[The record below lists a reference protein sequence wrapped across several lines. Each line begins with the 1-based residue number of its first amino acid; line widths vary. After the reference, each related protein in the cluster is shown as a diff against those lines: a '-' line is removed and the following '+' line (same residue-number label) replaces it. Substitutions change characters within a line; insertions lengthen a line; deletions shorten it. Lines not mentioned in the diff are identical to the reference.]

1 MQKNMDSVYAELD
14 EVKAELEK
22 LRTEYKSK
30 AELSEN
36 LRRAHNEQLS
46 KVQEA
51 SLKIEKQAQE
61 LNENAEKISAVQQ
74 MCDDL
79 KCSLKDKE
87 SMIQHL
93 RAANDRLRVDCDEKY
108 RKLEETNRVLALALD
123 EANERK
129 MDEEQTIRAYKEEIQ
144 GLKGRLSDSQKKCLE
159 VEKKANASK
168 ELRERDEMIRRVEEE
183 NRKVQD
189 QLKWKKEQ
197 FRHLEE
203 AHEKLRDQFKESKK
217 EWEREKS
224 SLLDEICSLQTK
236 LDSQTRISDDL
247 QKQLKMCNHALAHEE
262 SRRKRLEV
270 QVSEFQTR
278 FTSDSFDSED
288 EKSQL
293 ERLTAERD
301 KEIASL
307 RQSLSTKATLHKEM
321 EYQAG
326 KLQQENEE
334 LRMSLKE
341 LQEAQIQSAPGSPSL
356 AKLRSKLKRL
366 EQMHRDSVADH
377 RAKEDE
383 WSSQLE
389 NMTVDLNNYK
399 SELENKDAA
408 ITGLRLE
415 LEQMQRDLTSDLRAK
430 EYECSSQFE
439 KMKDELNICKYEL
452 ESKDAALKELNME
465 MEQMHKACTTNGAE
479 DAEWSSQ
486 LEKMADDVKSY
497 ISELERKDAMIT
509 ELKMEMEQMHKA
521 CTTNGAKDAEWS
533 SQLEKM
539 ADDVKS
545 YISELERKD
554 AMITELKMEME
565 QMHRD
570 CTTYRAKET
579 EWSSQLEKMTGD
591 LESHI
596 SELERKD
603 AAITAL
609 KMEMEQ
615 MHGDCTTYQ
624 AKEAEWSSQLE
635 KMTGDL
641 KSHISE
647 LERKDAVITELKTE
661 MEQMHRDCTTYR
673 AKETDW
679 SSQLEKLTGDVKSYI
694 SELERK
700 DAVITELKMEME
712 QMHRDYTINQ
722 AKETEWSSQLEKMT
736 GDVKTYISKLECKD
750 AAINELKMEME
761 QMHRDYTINREKET
775 EWSSQLEKM
784 TGDVNVFKS
793 ELECK
798 DAAINELK
806 MELEACHSLTVQLKL
821 QNEELSVMLLVLKLG
836 ISEAQLKISNERSEM
851 VLLDKEKEEYIS
863 LLMQQVEMKNAALVI
878 AQAGIEEECEKA
890 AFLSRRIEALDLIEK
905 EQLLMQEEL
914 DRYKEMLEDS
924 SKHEL
929 CLKQQLL
936 QIESVLERERR
947 EVNDA
952 LERANTELAE
962 KISEGSEIEMELHI
976 WKSITEN
983 LRTDLE
989 VSLAIRKELE
999 ASLLAEVDVGET
1011 IKQENKGL
1019 LCVLEEKD
1027 KTVENLQQQIVLLE
1041 QKLKRTDAD
1050 AENAGSEQIE
1060 AAMSLEKLQNEVSQ
1074 LEHESLMKEFTGV
1087 LLAQIGAERLFE
1099 HEKEKLIQLVEQKYQ
1114 RVNDL
1119 MQLVESLEN
1128 KFNCS
1133 VVSLSSQLAE
1143 KQAEINLIHE
1153 AWEDITAAQIMAA
1166 VENEEKK
1173 SVIAE
1178 LEVEICSLQTK
1189 LESQQK
1195 SLYDS
1200 QQRALEFEAE
1210 LKTKELEAQKRSDQM
1225 KTKLRNSDALIEE
1238 LKSERRNVLEDVI
1251 KLSSESIS
1259 QFSSTDKQLRGMLEE
1274 MVLSFENQGPKMD
1287 LEWTDEFIDPEK
1299 ENVSTPT
1306 MMKKCEV
1313 ISDLRSPFRD
1323 LNT

>member
-1 MQKNMDSVYAELD
+1 MQKNMDSVYVELD
-14 EVKAELEK
+14 EVKSELEK

-61 LNENAEKISAVQQ
+61 LNENAEKISTAQQ
-74 MCDDL
+74 MCEDL

-168 ELRERDEMIRRVEEE
+168 ELRERDEMILRVEEE

-278 FTSDSFDSED
+278 FTSGSFDSED

-377 RAKEDE
+377 RAKEAE

-389 NMTVDLNNYK
+389 NMTADLNNYK

-439 KMKDELNICKYEL
+439 KMRDELNICKYEL

-497 ISELERKDAMIT
+497 ISELERKDAT
-509 ELKMEMEQMHKA
+509 
-521 CTTNGAKDAEWS
+521 
-533 SQLEKM
+533 
-539 ADDVKS
+539 
-545 YISELERKD
+545 
-554 AMITELKMEME
+554 ITELKMEME

-609 KMEMEQ
+609 KMEMGQ

-647 LERKDAVITELKTE
+647 LERKDAVITELKME
-661 MEQMHRDCTTYR
+661 MEQMHRDCTTYQ

-700 DAVITELKMEME
+700 DAAITELKMEME
-712 QMHRDYTINQ
+712 QMHRDYAINQ

-736 GDVKTYISKLECKD
+736 GDVKSYISELECKD

-878 AQAGIEEECEKA
+878 AQAGIEEEREKA

-989 VSLAIRKELE
+989 VSLGIRKELE

-1019 LCVLEEKD
+1019 LRVLEEKD

-1041 QKLKRTDAD
+1041 QKLQRTDAD
-1050 AENAGSEQIE
+1050 AENAGSAQIE

-1074 LEHESLMKEFTGV
+1074 LEHESLMREFTGV

-1099 HEKEKLIQLVEQKYQ
+1099 HEKEKLIQLVEEKYQ

-1133 VVSLSSQLAE
+1133 VVSFSSQLAE
-1143 KQAEINLIHE
+1143 KQAEINLIHD

-1178 LEVEICSLQTK
+1178 LEDEICSLQTK

-1287 LEWTDEFIDPEK
+1287 LEWTDEFINPEK

>member
-479 DAEWSSQ
+479 DA
-486 LEKMADDVKSY
+486 D
-497 ISELERKDAMIT
+497 
-509 ELKMEMEQMHKA
+509 
-521 CTTNGAKDAEWS
+521 

>member
-1 MQKNMDSVYAELD
+1 MQKNMDSVYVELD

-61 LNENAEKISAVQQ
+61 LNENAEKISTAQQ
-74 MCDDL
+74 MCEDL

-93 RAANDRLRVDCDEKY
+93 RAANDRLRVDCDEKF

-168 ELRERDEMIRRVEEE
+168 ELRERDEMILRVEEE

-224 SLLDEICSLQTK
+224 SLIDEICSLQTK

-247 QKQLKMCNHALAHEE
+247 QKRLKMCNQALAHEE

-377 RAKEDE
+377 RAKEAE

-389 NMTVDLNNYK
+389 NMTADLNNYK

-439 KMKDELNICKYEL
+439 KMRDELNICKYEL

-465 MEQMHKACTTNGAE
+465 MEQMHRACTTNGAE

-497 ISELERKDAMIT
+497 I
-509 ELKMEMEQMHKA
+509 
-521 CTTNGAKDAEWS
+521 C
-533 SQLEKM
+533 
-539 ADDVKS
+539 
-545 YISELERKD
+545 ELERKD

-647 LERKDAVITELKTE
+647 LERKDAVITELKME

-722 AKETEWSSQLEKMT
+722 A
-736 GDVKTYISKLECKD
+736 
-750 AAINELKMEME
+750 
-761 QMHRDYTINREKET
+761 KET

-878 AQAGIEEECEKA
+878 AQAGIEEEREKA

-989 VSLAIRKELE
+989 VSLGIRKELE

-1019 LCVLEEKD
+1019 LRVLEEKD
-1027 KTVENLQQQIVLLE
+1027 KTVQNLQQQIVLLE

-1050 AENAGSEQIE
+1050 AEHAGSAQIE
-1060 AAMSLEKLQNEVSQ
+1060 AVMSLEKLKNEVSQ
-1074 LEHESLMKEFTGV
+1074 LEHESLMREFTGV

-1099 HEKEKLIQLVEQKYQ
+1099 HEKEKLIQLVEEKYQ

-1133 VVSLSSQLAE
+1133 VVSFSSQLAE

-1178 LEVEICSLQTK
+1178 LEDEICSLQTK

-1195 SLYDS
+1195 SLYGS

-1287 LEWTDEFIDPEK
+1287 LEWTDEFVDPEK

-1306 MMKKCEV
+1306 TMKKCEV